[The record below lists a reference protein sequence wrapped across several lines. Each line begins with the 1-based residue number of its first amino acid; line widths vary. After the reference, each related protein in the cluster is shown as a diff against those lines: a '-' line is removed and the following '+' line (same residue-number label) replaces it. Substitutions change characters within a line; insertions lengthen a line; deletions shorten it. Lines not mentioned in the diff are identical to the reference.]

1 MKSHKFLL
9 ALTLNCIIGLVAS
22 FLLSANPLFCIV
34 IVNASGACM
43 YKLRKTFGII
53 AFDGLATEIWLPDVM
68 ENFYPDNSFLREAE
82 SMDEFVT
89 KDVINLAE
97 AGVDP
102 EVFLNNTT
110 YPVPETVATDVPHA
124 LELDTYDT
132 ASTIIRNAAALELA
146 YDQRT
151 LYTNKHKKALLNK
164 FGTKALHAYA
174 PQVTNAYNPV
184 LVGTGT
190 DSVLDMIIDMEQR
203 FNDLDVPEENRV
215 LVLCSKD
222 QAAIAKENK
231 ALYKEFMAKPGSVL
245 YSFKI
250 YRFSKSPAYNKTTGQ
265 KIAFGS
271 AVNPATDINATVAF
285 HSGEV
290 MKAQGTF
297 EFFSRLK
304 DPDVKGDKFNYQMRA
319 LALPK
324 RNKYTGAIVRG

>member
-1 MKSHKFLL
+1 MKFSKFIL
-9 ALTLNCIIGLVAS
+9 ALLYNCLVGLI
-22 FLLSANPLFCIV
+22 LSSVIAANPSVCIAA
-34 IVNASGACM
+34 VNLIGSCM
-43 YKLRKTFGII
+43 YLLHKKYGKL
-53 AFDGLATEIWLPDVM
+53 AFEGLAAEVWLPDVM
-68 ENFYPDNSFLREAE
+68 EDFYPDNSFLREAE
-82 SMDEFVT
+82 PMDQFVT
-89 KDVINLAE
+89 KDIINLAE

-102 EVFLNNTT
+102 DVIINNTT
-110 YPVPETVATDVPHA
+110 YPITETVANDVPHSLA
-124 LELDTYDT
+124 LDTYDT
-132 ASTIIRNAAALELA
+132 TSTIIRNAQAVELV

-164 FGTKALHAYA
+164 FSTKAIHAYA
-174 PQVTNAYNPV
+174 PQSNNSYNPV
-184 LVGTGT
+184 MVGTT
-190 DSVLDMIIDMEQR
+190 SDSVLDMIIDLEQK

-222 QAAIAKENK
+222 QASIAKENK

-250 YRFSKSPAYNKTTGQ
+250 YRFSKAPAYNKTTGA
-265 KIAFGS
+265 KIAYG
-271 AVNPATDINATVAF
+271 AALNPTTDILASVAF

-297 EFFSRLK
+297 DFFSRLK

-324 RNKYTGAIVRG
+324 RNKYCGAIIRG